1 MFVLNEEVVYP
12 AYGVAQISRE
22 IKKDI
27 NGKTVEFFELKFV
40 TKEITILVPKEGM
53 LSVGVRKISSKEI
66 IEEALKVIGTSVPND
81 FLENIIIISWNRRNK
96 EYQNYIRQGN
106 IFDLAR
112 IYRDLKY
119 LDQTKGLSFAEK
131 NIILQVEGL
140 LAEECMV
147 VLKVSKDEAVGVL
160 KSLVIHQEVKKK
172 GNTMH
177 NNQKFDNI
185 NK

>member
-1 MFVLNEEVVYP
+1 MFLLNEEVVYP

-27 NGKTVEFFELKFV
+27 DGKIVEFFELKFI

-53 LSVGVRKISSKEI
+53 VSVGVRKISNKDI
-66 IEEALKVIGTSVPND
+66 IEEALKVVASQVSED
-81 FLENIIIISWNRRNK
+81 FLENTIVVSWNRRNK

-119 LDQTKGLSFAEK
+119 LEQAKGLSFAEK

-140 LAEECMV
+140 LSEECMI
-147 VLKVSKDEAVGVL
+147 VLKINKEESINVL
-160 KSLVIHQEVKKK
+160 KSLIINQSIKKR
-172 GNTMH
+172 GACVQNS
-177 NNQKFDNI
+177 QKFDNI

>member
-1 MFVLNEEVVYP
+1 MFLLNEEVVYP

-27 NGKTVEFFELKFV
+27 DGKIVEFFELKFI

-53 LSVGVRKISSKEI
+53 VSVGVRKISNKDI
-66 IEEALKVIGTSVPND
+66 IEEALKVVASQVSED
-81 FLENIIIISWNRRNK
+81 FLENTIVVSWNRRNK

-119 LDQTKGLSFAEK
+119 T
-131 NIILQVEGL
+131 LQ
-140 LAEECMV
+140 
-147 VLKVSKDEAVGVL
+147 
-160 KSLVIHQEVKKK
+160 
-172 GNTMH
+172 
-177 NNQKFDNI
+177 
-185 NK
+185 